1 MWEANVPAD
10 RVGMRIQEGLVGMFP
25 DVLPSRKGCKKALEA
40 GRVTLVRQ
48 GTEAVAGTAV
58 ILQAGDVVR
67 VAAAEVRA
75 VERRVALTIGFEDGM
90 HAAVWKPAG
99 WVTSGAG
106 RPNLRAAL
114 PGVLQP
120 SVAPDR
126 LGQPEPVH
134 RLDRDTAGWILV
146 AKTRRAAG
154 ELGRQVATGG
164 GAAKGYCALCRGAV
178 PPALV
183 VAAPLDGRAAM
194 TEVVRRGV
202 GGLGGGE
209 ASWVEV
215 KLHTGRTHQIRRH
228 LAGIGHPVVGDER
241 YGGGSGGLM
250 LVAVDLAYNDP
261 ESGERRELHAP
272 LPKRFRRIPWLRP

>member
-1 MWEANVPAD
+1 MWEAEVPAD

-25 DVLPSRKGCKKALEA
+25 DALPSRKGCKKALEA

-48 GTEAVAGTAV
+48 GAEVIAGTAV

-67 VAAAEVRA
+67 VAAAEVQA
-75 VERRVALTIGFEDGM
+75 AERRVALTIGFEDGV

-120 SVAPDR
+120 SAAPDR

-134 RLDRDTAGWILV
+134 RLDRDTSGWVLV
-146 AKTRRAAG
+146 AKTRGAAN
-154 ELGRQVATGG
+154 ELGRQVAPGG

-183 VAAPLDGRAAM
+183 VAVPLDGRGAM
-194 TEVVRRGV
+194 TEAVRRGV
-202 GGLGGGE
+202 GSLGGGE

-215 KLHTGRTHQIRRH
+215 NLHTGRTHQIRRH

-241 YGGGSGGLM
+241 YGGGAGGLM

-261 ESGERRELHAP
+261 ESGHRRELRAP

>member
-48 GTEAVAGTAV
+48 GAEAVAGTAV

-114 PGVLQP
+114 PGVLQ
-120 SVAPDR
+120 SSAAPDR

-146 AKTRRAAG
+146 AKTRRAAD
-154 ELGRQVATGG
+154 ELGRQVAPGG
-164 GAAKGYCALCRGAV
+164 GAVKGYAALCRGAV
-178 PPALV
+178 PPALL
-183 VAAPLDGRAAM
+183 VAVPLGGRAAV
-194 TEVVRRGV
+194 TEAVRKAM

-261 ESGERRELHAP
+261 ESGERRKLRAP